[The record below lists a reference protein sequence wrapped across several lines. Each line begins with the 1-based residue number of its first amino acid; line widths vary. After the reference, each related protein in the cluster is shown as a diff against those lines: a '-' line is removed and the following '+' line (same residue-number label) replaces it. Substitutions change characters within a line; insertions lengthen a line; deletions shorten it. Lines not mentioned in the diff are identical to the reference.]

1 MCTAKTPK
9 VEKKEEKPVEYLHNE
24 FLDGKY
30 GLNGLRIGRQQL
42 RTDSGA
48 IRANQGVGIANPGSG
63 LVLPSI
69 YTIGK

>member
-9 VEKKEEKPVEYLHNE
+9 VERKEERPIEYMHNE
-24 FLDGKY
+24 WLDGKF

-48 IRANQGVGIANPGSG
+48 SRRANGGAGV
-63 LVLPSI
+63 VVPSI
-69 YTIGK
+69 YAIGK